1 MTQLAFILLLVCLFL
16 IVMLLMPG
24 VRNGIDNLISN
35 RYPWVMVGYFLV
47 GIICYAVSCYIAAG
61 EETRNAEFWLQKA
74 GDLFLLGVFWGV
86 ITHTSRFADLFK
98 KNVIDEF
105 YSSKHLMQ
113 RKDIQDIWLN
123 VSKTLMKDKYPKI
136 SASILKIIKDV
147 YFPTKVKGY
156 YDNYQVDYHI
166 SFVDEQKEYIRSRE
180 TISYTYKQFIK
191 TPKYERRMTC
201 RKSQDDAKVQ
211 LNLISFKI
219 DGNDVTQAVKLSQE
233 YKDGKITKNYQAEL
247 PKKDNDDY
255 RIEIQLE
262 KIYRFNED
270 FDLTFSSRCIT
281 NNLQVE
287 LNYTSDFYAYLMP
300 SGVPGNFTTTL
311 CEHYLKAQYS
321 GVMFPKQGFT
331 ILLRRAEDFH
341 PEPCDELF

>member
-16 IVMLLMPG
+16 FVMLLMPG

-35 RYPWVMVGYFLV
+35 RYPWVLVGYFLV
-47 GIICYAVSCYIAAG
+47 GIICYAVSCYITKS
-61 EETRNAEFWLQKA
+61 EETRNAIFWLQKA

-86 ITHTSRFADLFK
+86 ITHTSRFADLFR
-98 KNVIDEF
+98 KNVIDEI
-105 YSSKHLMQ
+105 YSSKHLTQ

-123 VSKTLMKDKYPKI
+123 VSTVLIKDKYPKI
-136 SASILKIIKDV
+136 SQNILKIIKDV

-166 SFVDEQKEYIRSRE
+166 SFVDNQKEYIRSLE

-191 TPKYERRMTC
+191 TPKYERRMVC
-201 RKSQDDAKVQ
+201 RKSQDDVQAQ

-219 DGNDVTQAVKLSQE
+219 DGNDVTQQVKLSQE
-233 YKDGKITKNYQAEL
+233 YKDGKQTKYYQVEL
-247 PKKDNDDY
+247 PKKEGDDY
-255 RIEIQLE
+255 RMEIQLE
-262 KIYRFNED
+262 KTYHFNED
-270 FDLTFSSRCIT
+270 FDLTFSSHCIT

-287 LNYTSDFYAYLMP
+287 LNYTSDFYAYFMP
-300 SGVPGNFTTTL
+300 SGVPGEFTTTL
-311 CEHYLKAQYS
+311 CEHYLKAKYS

-331 ILLRRAEDFH
+331 ILLRRAA
-341 PEPCDELF
+341 

>member
-16 IVMLLMPG
+16 FVMLLMPG

-35 RYPWVMVGYFLV
+35 RYPWVLVGYFLV
-47 GIICYAVSCYIAAG
+47 GIICYAVSCYITKS
-61 EETRNAEFWLQKA
+61 EETLNSIFWLQKA

-123 VSKTLMKDKYPKI
+123 VSNVLMKDKYPKI
-136 SASILKIIKDV
+136 SQSILKIIKDV

-166 SFVDEQKEYIRSRE
+166 SFVDDQKEYIRSLE

-191 TPKYERRMTC
+191 TPKYERRMVC
-201 RKSQDDAKVQ
+201 RKSQDDVQAQ

-219 DGNDVTQAVKLSQE
+219 DGNDVTQQVKLSQE
-233 YKDGKITKNYQAEL
+233 YKDGKQTKYYQVEL
-247 PKKDNDDY
+247 PKKEGDDY
-255 RIEIQLE
+255 RMEIQLE
-262 KIYRFNED
+262 KTYRFNED
-270 FDLTFSSRCIT
+270 FDLTFSSHCIT

-287 LNYTSDFYAYLMP
+287 LNYTLDFYAYFMP
-300 SGVPGNFTTTL
+300 SGVPGEFTTTL
-311 CEHYLKAQYS
+311 CEHYLKAKYS
-321 GVMFPKQGFT
+321 GVMFPKQGFM
-331 ILLRRAEDFH
+331 ILLRRAA
-341 PEPCDELF
+341 

>member
-47 GIICYAVSCYIAAG
+47 GIICYAVSCYITKS
-61 EETRNAEFWLQKA
+61 EETLNAIFWLQKA

-86 ITHTSRFADLFK
+86 ITHTSRFADLFR
-98 KNVIDEF
+98 KNVIDEI
-105 YSSKHLMQ
+105 YSPKHLTQ
-113 RKDIQDIWLN
+113 RKDIQNIWLN
-123 VSKTLMKDKYPKI
+123 VSTVLMKDKYPKI
-136 SASILKIIKDV
+136 SQSILRIIKDV

-166 SFVDEQKEYIRSRE
+166 SFVDDQKEYIRSLE

-191 TPKYERRMTC
+191 TPKYERRMVC
-201 RKSQDDAKVQ
+201 RKSQDDAQAQ

-219 DGNDVTQAVKLSQE
+219 DGNDVTQQVKLSQE
-233 YKDGKITKNYQAEL
+233 YKDGKQTKYYQVEL
-247 PKKDNDDY
+247 PKKEGDDY
-255 RIEIQLE
+255 RMEIQLE
-262 KIYRFNED
+262 KTYRFNED
-270 FDLTFSSRCIT
+270 FDLTFSSHCIT

-287 LNYTSDFYAYLMP
+287 LNYTLDFYAYFMP
-300 SGVPGNFTTTL
+300 SGVPGEFTTTL
-311 CEHYLKAQYS
+311 CEHYLKAKYS
-321 GVMFPKQGFT
+321 GVMFPKQGFM
-331 ILLRRAEDFH
+331 ILLRRAA
-341 PEPCDELF
+341 

>member
-16 IVMLLMPG
+16 FVMLLMPG

-35 RYPWVMVGYFLV
+35 RYPWVLVGYFLV
-47 GIICYAVSCYIAAG
+47 GIICYAVSCYITKS
-61 EETRNAEFWLQKA
+61 EETLNSIFWLQKA

-86 ITHTSRFADLFK
+86 ITHTSRFTDLFK
-98 KNVIDEF
+98 KNVIDEI
-105 YSSKHLMQ
+105 YSPKHLKQ

-123 VSKTLMKDKYPKI
+123 VSNVLMKDKYPKI
-136 SASILKIIKDV
+136 SQSILKIIKDV

-166 SFVDEQKEYIRSRE
+166 SFVDDQKEYIRSLE

-191 TPKYERRMTC
+191 TPKYERRMVC
-201 RKSQDDAKVQ
+201 RKSQDDAQAQ

-219 DGNDVTQAVKLSQE
+219 DGNDVTQQVKLSQE
-233 YKDGKITKNYQAEL
+233 YKDGKQTKYYQVEL

-321 GVMFPKQGFT
+321 GVMFPKQGFM
-331 ILLRRAEDFH
+331 ILLRRAA
-341 PEPCDELF
+341 

>member
-16 IVMLLMPG
+16 FVMLLMPG

-35 RYPWVMVGYFLV
+35 RYPWVLVGYFLV
-47 GIICYAVSCYIAAG
+47 GIICYAVSCYITKS
-61 EETRNAEFWLQKA
+61 EETLNSIFWLQKA

-86 ITHTSRFADLFK
+86 ITHTSRFTDLFK

-105 YSSKHLMQ
+105 YSPKHLKQ

-123 VSKTLMKDKYPKI
+123 VSNVLMKDKYPKI
-136 SASILKIIKDV
+136 SQSILKIIKDV

-166 SFVDEQKEYIRSRE
+166 SFLDDQKEYIRSLE

-191 TPKYERRMTC
+191 TPKYERRMVC
-201 RKSQDDAKVQ
+201 RKSQDDVQAQ

-219 DGNDVTQAVKLSQE
+219 DGNDVTQQVKLSQE
-233 YKDGKITKNYQAEL
+233 YKDGKQTKYYQVEL
-247 PKKDNDDY
+247 PKKEGDDY
-255 RIEIQLE
+255 RMEIQLE
-262 KIYRFNED
+262 KTYRFNED
-270 FDLTFSSRCIT
+270 FDLTFSSHCIT

-287 LNYTSDFYAYLMP
+287 LNYTLDFYAYFMP
-300 SGVPGNFTTTL
+300 SGVPGEFTTTL
-311 CEHYLKAQYS
+311 CEHYLKAKYS
-321 GVMFPKQGFT
+321 GVMFPKQGFM
-331 ILLRRAEDFH
+331 ILLRRAA
-341 PEPCDELF
+341 

>member
-16 IVMLLMPG
+16 FVMLLMPG

-35 RYPWVMVGYFLV
+35 RYPWVLVGYFLV
-47 GIICYAVSCYIAAG
+47 GIICYAVSCYITKS
-61 EETRNAEFWLQKA
+61 EETLNSIFWLQKA

-86 ITHTSRFADLFK
+86 ITHTSRFTDLFK
-98 KNVIDEF
+98 KNVIDEI
-105 YSSKHLMQ
+105 YSPKHLKQ

-123 VSKTLMKDKYPKI
+123 VSNVLMKDKYPKI
-136 SASILKIIKDV
+136 SQSILKIIKDV

-166 SFVDEQKEYIRSRE
+166 SFVDDQKEYIRSLE

-191 TPKYERRMTC
+191 TPKYERRMVC
-201 RKSQDDAKVQ
+201 RKSQDDAQAQ

-219 DGNDVTQAVKLSQE
+219 DGNDVTQQVKLSQE
-233 YKDGKITKNYQAEL
+233 YKDGKQTKYYQVEL

-331 ILLRRAEDFH
+331 ILLRRAEVR
-341 PEPCDELF
+341 PSC

>member
-16 IVMLLMPG
+16 FVMLLMPG

-35 RYPWVMVGYFLV
+35 RYPWVLVGYFLV
-47 GIICYAVSCYIAAG
+47 GIICYAVSCYITKS
-61 EETRNAEFWLQKA
+61 EETLNAIFWLQKA

-180 TISYTYKQFIK
+180 TISYTPQIRSQSVCSNQFN
-191 TPKYERRMTC
+191 C
-201 RKSQDDAKVQ
+201 
-211 LNLISFKI
+211 
-219 DGNDVTQAVKLSQE
+219 
-233 YKDGKITKNYQAEL
+233 
-247 PKKDNDDY
+247 
-255 RIEIQLE
+255 
-262 KIYRFNED
+262 
-270 FDLTFSSRCIT
+270 
-281 NNLQVE
+281 
-287 LNYTSDFYAYLMP
+287 YACV
-300 SGVPGNFTTTL
+300 G
-311 CEHYLKAQYS
+311 HQ
-321 GVMFPKQGFT
+321 
-331 ILLRRAEDFH
+331 I
-341 PEPCDELF
+341 